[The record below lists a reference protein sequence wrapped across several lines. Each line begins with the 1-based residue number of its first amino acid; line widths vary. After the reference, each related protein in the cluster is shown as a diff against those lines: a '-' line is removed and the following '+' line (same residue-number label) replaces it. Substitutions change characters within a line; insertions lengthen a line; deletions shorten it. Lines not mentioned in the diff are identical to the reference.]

1 MNTLFNIDAKSLFMS
16 TSSFHPFMCSA
27 SKHRTPGPL
36 TSRWMPACIQSGAA
50 AVIRITNHVY
60 LHPTGVSKCLCAFIS
75 CFLVHHWHPDEP
87 RGPLREASLSE
98 AGERRV
104 YWLQRG
110 HCFPPR
116 LSCEH
121 MPTWDIG
128 KGWPWKSF
136 VDCDIGRGLKKTK
149 KNPDRNLESA
159 WNWNLAR
166 QRILNMRIISHAL
179 PLLCSSGSDRSFQM
193 WIRRSEEMIGS
204 K

>member
-16 TSSFHPFMCSA
+16 PSSFHPFMCSA

-110 HCFPPR
+110 HCFPAR

-121 MPTWDIG
+121 MPTRDIG
-128 KGWPWKSF
+128 KGWPWESF
-136 VDCDIGRGLKKTK
+136 VDCDIGRGLKKK
-149 KNPDRNLESA
+149 KKPRRKSWKCLKLKPCPATDFKYANHKP
-159 WNWNLAR
+159 
-166 QRILNMRIISHAL
+166 
-179 PLLCSSGSDRSFQM
+179 CSSLAVFLRFWQILSDVDPAQ
-193 WIRRSEEMIGS
+193 RRDDWQ
-204 K
+204 